1 MHGIGYQVGSSHI
14 GLDWIY
20 QQDWDISGQIRQYK
34 NRLYQIYI
42 KKNLDDVRICFGKLF
57 FVIK

>member
-34 NRLYQIYI
+34 NRWYQIYI
-42 KKNLDDVRICFGKLF
+42 KKT
-57 FVIK
+57 